1 MMIKNVFFASL
12 FVIAAALLQSTLLA
26 NIAVFH
32 AVPDLAL
39 LILVYVS
46 YVNGMMK
53 GQLTGFI
60 GGLFLDF
67 ISAAPLG
74 LNAFI
79 RTIIGALVGLFKG
92 NFYLD
97 YFFLPMILGASST
110 LVKAFFIFL
119 LHLLFAESVPAYILN
134 LPTFWVELVMN
145 TLLSPLIFF
154 LLRLC
159 KSLLTDR
166 RERQ

>member
-1 MMIKNVFFASL
+1 MVKNIFFASL
-12 FVIAAALLQSTLLA
+12 FIIAASLLQSTLLA
-26 NIAVFH
+26 KIAVFH

-53 GQLTGFI
+53 GQSTGFI

-67 ISAAPLG
+67 ISAGPLG
-74 LNAFI
+74 LNAFL

-97 YFFLPMILGASST
+97 YFFLPMILCASST
-110 LVKAFFIFL
+110 VIKAVLVFL
-119 LHLLFAESVPAYILN
+119 LHLLFADAVNAYRLDI
-134 LPTFWVELVMN
+134 PTFWVELAMN
-145 TLLSPLIFF
+145 TLLAPLIFF

-159 KSLLTDR
+159 KSLLVDR
-166 RERQ
+166 REYR